1 MFVSGKVAK
10 DIEKTKEEVLGKLN
24 SLNLEAEE
32 EGFDEDDL
40 DAISDHSSSSEC

>member
-1 MFVSGKVAK
+1 LFSGKVAK
-10 DIEKTKEEVLGKLN
+10 DIEKTKEEVLGKLV

-40 DAISDHSSSSEC
+40 DAFSDHSSGSEC

>member
-1 MFVSGKVAK
+1 LFSGKVAK

-32 EGFDEDDL
+32 ECFDEDDL
-40 DAISDHSSSSEC
+40 DAISDHSSSSEF